1 MKTVSTLDTVAE
13 ETYQLF
19 DQRTRQGKHFA
30 KQAVDYAT
38 EHPNSSVKDIL
49 NYIISRAK
57 VNDISQIKTLD
68 ISLREMADSAT
79 KGEKIGQCVFCKK
92 QIRHGVRF
100 TCTADGTSLNTGEN
114 GDLVSMDKC
123 WHNLTYLIQ
132 ASKNVDFDMDELTLE
147 KKTYEREK
155 LDKIMI
161 PIEQL
166 SKKILRQLENDVD
179 FKRYGLELESEIGAS
194 VADQIQKQIL
204 GGDITGL
211 LRHAD
216 AARFKDTIKWAIGH
230 KKGIYDSQV
239 LEAVTL
245 LEKRP
250 DAIKDEHLVT
260 LFLYEFQERRLQLEG
275 ELSGIKDD
283 ILYLAEKGELKLSTK
298 LPSIK
303 IFPRARQKH
312 KTLADI
318 LDNNGKPIDS
328 VTKAEATAVRLA
340 VPRLREKRI
349 EHNRQILDN
358 YCEHREWNGIIQK
371 LYETFNEQQ
380 EKYKEALENE
390 EKNPETIWKK
400 PTYHSLKDFFEK
412 MEAAKAVKEMSF
424 RDVFLNYIFMP
435 KANETA
441 ETLFVEGQK
450 LASGTQPRKEY
461 ISLKKS
467 GYEKTKEELAEILSI
482 AKGVPLDRTTY
493 EAIRSKQVGIG
504 DINDCK
510 KTLEQI
516 SYGILPQKPMKKEKL
531 QKLEEAFKEFSHS
544 PETTEQ
550 ANYLAIVSRSK
561 YAQEIVNV
569 NGKKKY
575 PVIPKNIQNFEGKT
589 HFTKEQQQTIKYAYS
604 GARGRFPKNYDT
616 PEQMEKQYEK
626 ITEFLKTH
634 TVLDGSPFA
643 QNQEYSSKQ
652 SEDDKLYQKR
662 STVDSIGEPEEL
674 PRITSETAKKVR
686 ELINF
691 NNPKDKQLHEYAK
704 KTDKQQMEKW
714 LTDSSVRVTQSWLD
728 NLETWYK
735 HVK

>member
-1 MKTVSTLDTVAE
+1 MKTVSTLDTLAE

-30 KQAVDYAT
+30 DQAVSYAI

-49 NYIISRAK
+49 NYFISRAK
-57 VNDISQIKTLD
+57 VRGVQNIKTLD
-68 ISLREMADSAT
+68 ISLCEMADSAT

-132 ASKNVDFDMDELTLE
+132 ASKSLDFNMNELTLE

-230 KKGIYDSQV
+230 KKGIYDPQV

-250 DAIKDEHLVT
+250 DAIKDEHIVT

-340 VPRLREKRI
+340 VPRLREKRK
-349 EHNRQILDN
+349 EHNRKILDE
-358 YCEHREWNGIIQK
+358 YCDHREWNEIIGR
-371 LYETFNEQQ
+371 LYETFNEQK
-380 EKYKEALENE
+380 ENYKEAKENE

-400 PTYHSLKDFFEK
+400 PTYLALKDFFEK
-412 MEAAKAVKEMSF
+412 MEAARAVKEMSF

-435 KANETA
+435 KASETA
-441 ETLFVEGQK
+441 ELLFVEGQK
-450 LASGTQPRKEY
+450 LRAGAQPRKEY
-461 ISLKKS
+461 ISLKQS
-467 GYEKTKEELAEILSI
+467 GYEKTKEELAEILNT
-482 AKGVPLDRTTY
+482 AKGIPLDKTTY
-493 EAIRSKQVGIG
+493 EAIRSKQAGIG

-510 KTLEQI
+510 KTLELI

-531 QKLEEAFKEFSHS
+531 QKLEEAFKDFSHS

-550 ANYLAIVSRSK
+550 ANYLALVSRTK
-561 YAQEIVNV
+561 YAQEIYNT

-575 PVIPKNIQNFEGKT
+575 PVIPKNIANFEGKT
-589 HFTKEQQQTIKYAYS
+589 HFTKEQQNAIKYAYGGTRS
-604 GARGRFPKNYDT
+604 RFPKNYGL
-616 PEQMEKQYEK
+616 PSQMEEQYEK
-626 ITEFLKTH
+626 IREFLKTH
-634 TVLDGSPFA
+634 TILHGSPFGE
-643 QNQEYSSKQ
+643 NQQLTAGDS
-652 SEDDKLYQKR
+652 LYQKR
-662 STVDSIGEPEEL
+662 NLVDICGNPEEL
-674 PRITSETAKKVR
+674 PRITSETARKVR

-691 NNPKDKQLHEYAK
+691 NDTKNKQLYEHTK
-704 KTDKQQMEKW
+704 KTDKQQIEKW
-714 LTDSSVRVTQSWLD
+714 LNNSSVRVTQSWLD
-728 NLETWYK
+728 NLESWHK
-735 HVK
+735 QVK